1 MSIYNPRISP
11 SMKRSE
17 IGLFG
22 RVMNNNELC
31 SDWLFTVPLISKKE
45 TQGGK
50 YIFKYFLSQL
60 FRRLIILYIKCGHQ
74 GAVIITR
81 GIEIVFERSVDRVI
95 VSLSRDAMHKL
106 CLYYGATVLTT
117 HFTISGGRYGGREV
131 QNNITKCETLLR
143 SSRQIY
149 ILEKKFAYHKT
160 QLHGKNTFTKDETNL
175 HFRKQINK
183 TQNTFTSP
191 ETNLQ

>member
-1 MSIYNPRISP
+1 MHVSNRICPCLVQVSIVGYIRNVRTLKNKYNL
-11 SMKRSE
+11 M
-17 IGLFG
+17 
-22 RVMNNNELC
+22 LC
-31 SDWLFTVPLISKKE
+31 QS
-45 TQGGK
+45 
-50 YIFKYFLSQL
+50 
-60 FRRLIILYIKCGHQ
+60 
-74 GAVIITR
+74 
-81 GIEIVFERSVDRVI
+81 
-95 VSLSRDAMHKL
+95 
-106 CLYYGATVLTT
+106 
-117 HFTISGGRYGGREV
+117 YGGREV

-149 ILEKKFAYHKT
+149 ILENIFTYHKT

>member
-1 MSIYNPRISP
+1 MGKKGDLCDFERG
-11 SMKRSE
+11 MVVGARRT
-17 IGLFG
+17 GL
-22 RVMNNNELC
+22 N
-31 SDWLFTVPLISKKE
+31 ISK
-45 TQGGK
+45 TDDLLG
-50 YIFKYFLSQL
+50 FS
-60 FRRLIILYIKCGHQ
+60 H
-74 GAVIITR
+74 T
-81 GIEIVFERSVDRVI
+81 
-95 VSLSRDAMHKL
+95 
-106 CLYYGATVLTT
+106 
-117 HFTISGGRYGGREV
+117 TISRVYYGGREV

-149 ILEKKFAYHKT
+149 ILENIYTYHKT